1 MGTVHH
7 LRKPKPIPTEDL
19 LFFMQAMV
27 RKAEREPET
36 AKKSLTHAARAFER
50 IVERIA

>member
-7 LRKPKPIPTEDL
+7 LRRPRPLSTDDL
-19 LFFMQAMV
+19 LHYMATMIH
-27 RKAEREPET
+27 KAEREPET

-50 IVERIA
+50 IVERIS